1 MPVVVFSPPLP
12 SGGSFPEQGMVRAAI
27 VGLGRWG
34 RSLVSSV
41 QGKSEDIRFVLAHT
55 RTRSS
60 AEAFCRE
67 AGVPLTDSYAT
78 IVADPSV
85 DAVVLATPHS
95 QHEAQVLQAIAA
107 GKHVFVEKPI
117 TLTRASAD
125 AVVEA
130 ARQAGIVLAVGFY
143 APLQSGDRRGADAA
157 RRWTAGPARRH
168 GRAAYDQHRPFH
180 RAGELAGRPAD
191 SPGGALTAVGV
202 HLLDHMIEFGGRV
215 RDVLCATKLYGAG
228 PADDTTTILLRFAG
242 GVTGTIF
249 CSVATATNFSFTVYG
264 TKALAEVS
272 RPNLQRFRF
281 VPGIGACADR
291 SGDGAAR
298 RDHRAPEIRYAQRRA
313 HHVRPLHK
321 RAHDLSGRPRR
332 RAARHVGIRRR
343 GPLGGKRKNRNRLNS
358 ETTAQELPWTS

>member
-130 ARQAGIVLAVGFY
+130 ARQAGIVLAVGFT
-143 APLQSGDRRGADAA
+143 RRFNPAIGEVRTRLAD
-157 RRWTAGPARRH
+157 
-168 GRAAYDQHRPFH
+168 GRLGQLVAMVGQH
-180 RAGELAGRPAD
+180 
-191 SPGGALTAVGV
+191 
-202 HLLDHMIEFGGRV
+202 
-215 RDVLCATKLYGAG
+215 
-228 PADDTTTILLRFAG
+228 TTS
-242 GVTGTIF
+242 TGHFI
-249 CSVATATNFSFTVYG
+249 
-264 TKALAEVS
+264 
-272 RPNLQRFRF
+272 
-281 VPGIGACADR
+281 
-291 SGDGAAR
+291 
-298 RDHRAPEIRYAQRRA
+298 APENWRA
-313 HHVRPLHK
+313 
-321 RAHDLSGRPRR
+321 DPRNR
-332 RAARHVGIRRR
+332 RAA
-343 GPLGGKRKNRNRLNS
+343 P
-358 ETTAQELPWTS
+358 